1 MPPMSAV
8 DLTDL
13 DFTQMIRARA
23 PASAAPAAPPPAP
36 APAPA
41 PAAAA
46 PARAAE
52 VAFRGDFEIGRLRE
66 GHPGNFISYARA
78 GLPSAPVTADSPI
91 VLVEDDEITRQLLA
105 KALAT
110 HGYPVR
116 CAADSR
122 QFQALMRT
130 PPLPRLILLDVEL
143 PQVNG
148 FKILAVLRQHPQT
161 STIPLLML
169 TARTE
174 SKDLLQA
181 LSLGADGYLSKPV
194 TVATLRST
202 VDRLLR
208 RKG

>member
-13 DFTQMIRARA
+13 DFTQVLRARV
-23 PASAAPAAPPPAP
+23 PVPAAAAAVAPAP

-41 PAAAA
+41 PAK
-46 PARAAE
+46 AAE
-52 VAFRGDFEIGRLRE
+52 VTLRGDFEIGRLRE
-66 GHPGNFISYARA
+66 GHPGNFITYARA
-78 GLPSAPVTADSPI
+78 GFPSAPVTSDAPI
-91 VLVEDDEITRQLLA
+91 VLVEDDDITRQLLA

-143 PQVNG
+143 PRVSG

-161 STIPLLML
+161 SAIQLVML

-174 SKDLLQA
+174 SKDLLHA

-194 TVATLRST
+194 TVATLRLT

-208 RKG
+208 RAS

>member
-13 DFTQMIRARA
+13 DFTQVMRTRV
-23 PASAAPAAPPPAP
+23 
-36 APAPA
+36 PA

-46 PARAAE
+46 APPPAAVSAPAAAKPARPAE
-52 VAFRGDFEIGRLRE
+52 VALRGDFEIGRLRE
-66 GHPGNFISYARA
+66 GHPGNYVSYARA
-78 GLPSAPVTADSPI
+78 GIQSAPVAADSPI
-91 VLVEDDEITRQLLA
+91 VLVEDDDITRQLLA
-105 KALAT
+105 KALST

-116 CAADSR
+116 GAADSR

-143 PQVNG
+143 PQVSG

-161 STIPLLML
+161 SAIPLLML

-208 RKG
+208 RAS

>member
-13 DFTQMIRARA
+13 DFTQVLRAR
-23 PASAAPAAPPPAP
+23 

-46 PARAAE
+46 AAAPASAPAPAKAAE
-52 VAFRGDFEIGRLRE
+52 VTLRGEFEIGRLRE
-66 GHPGNFISYARA
+66 GQPGNFISYARA
-78 GLPSAPVTADSPI
+78 GLPSAPVTNDAPI
-91 VLVEDDEITRQLLA
+91 VLVEDDDITRQLLA

-143 PQVNG
+143 PQVSG

-161 STIPLLML
+161 SAIPLVML

-174 SKDLLQA
+174 SKDLLHA

-194 TVATLRST
+194 TVATLRLT

-208 RKG
+208 RVA

>member
-13 DFTQMIRARA
+13 DFTQVLRAR
-23 PASAAPAAPPPAP
+23 

-46 PARAAE
+46 AAAPASAPAPAKAAE
-52 VAFRGDFEIGRLRE
+52 VTLRGEFEIGRLRE
-66 GHPGNFISYARA
+66 GQPGNFISYARA
-78 GLPSAPVTADSPI
+78 GLPSAPVTNDAPI
-91 VLVEDDEITRQLLA
+91 VLVEDDDITRQLLA

-130 PPLPRLILLDVEL
+130 PPLPRLILLDV
-143 PQVNG
+143 
-148 FKILAVLRQHPQT
+148 LRQHPQT
-161 STIPLLML
+161 SAIPLVML

-174 SKDLLQA
+174 SKDLLHA

-194 TVATLRST
+194 TVATLRLT

-208 RKG
+208 RVA